1 MVSLYDHQRSAIE
14 KMKNGC
20 ILCGGVGSGKSRTA
34 LAYYYLQQGG
44 NLDIPDAP
52 MKNPLDIYI
61 ITTARKRDTCEW
73 EDELAPFLLSTHEDC
88 NYYKNKVVIDSWNN
102 ISKYK
107 DVKNSFFIFDEQRV
121 VGYGAWTKA
130 FLKIAKVNKW
140 ILLSAT
146 PGDTWQDYIPVFI
159 ANGFYR
165 NKTDFIDQH
174 VVYDW
179 RSKYPKVDRYLNT
192 GRLIRL
198 RNRILV
204 TMEFERHTTSH
215 HQDVPV
221 SYNIPLYKDISRNR
235 WNPWEDRPIET
246 ASELCMNW
254 RRVVNSDES
263 RSVAVLEIME
273 DHPKVGTVANS
284 CSTMHKIAAKEF
296 TLDDFSYEHL
306 DTFRG
311 LTMYAPLE
319 YHFSSLDLLN
329 LQVDVLNQWRTR
341 YLNALKTE
349 TETGLPSKDI
359 WWQMIQLLPSSY
371 NQKRTVMLNY
381 EVLANMYKSRR
392 NHKLDEWHT
401 LCDWIESLP
410 YSKLITGGVV
420 DE

>member
-1 MVSLYDHQRSAIE
+1 MVSLYDHQRSALE

-73 EDELAPFLLSTHEDC
+73 ENELAPFLLSTHEDC

-102 ISKYK
+102 IGKYK

-273 DHPKVGTVANS
+273 DHPTRLIDK
-284 CSTMHKIAAKEF
+284 
-296 TLDDFSYEHL
+296 
-306 DTFRG
+306 
-311 LTMYAPLE
+311 MYPI
-319 YHFSSLDLLN
+319 
-329 LQVDVLNQWRTR
+329 T
-341 YLNALKTE
+341 
-349 TETGLPSKDI
+349 
-359 WWQMIQLLPSSY
+359 
-371 NQKRTVMLNY
+371 
-381 EVLANMYKSRR
+381 
-392 NHKLDEWHT
+392 
-401 LCDWIESLP
+401 LP
-410 YSKLITGGVV
+410 YFPADKKFKIIVEEFLTDEKNGDFDTVGYLQLILPNGKVV
-420 DE
+420 DLNGYFKDGPDGMVRIEQAEYEERKANRIDKK

>member
-1 MVSLYDHQRSAIE
+1 MSISLYDHQRSALE

-73 EDELAPFLLSTHEDC
+73 ENELAPFLLSTHEDC

-102 ISKYK
+102 IGKYK

-273 DHPKVGTVANS
+273 DHPKVIIFYNFDYELDILKNLGYPDGTEVTEWNCGATSFLRNS
-284 CSTMHKIAAKEF
+284 DKIYEKKRNASQAPGRRFWPSAA
-296 TLDDFSYEHL
+296 
-306 DTFRG
+306 
-311 LTMYAPLE
+311 A
-319 YHFSSLDLLN
+319 
-329 LQVDVLNQWRTR
+329 RTR
-341 YLNALKTE
+341 TRSWRPLWTRWWPPGSLIVRSVGWRWTTRPTPCDCYC
-349 TETGLPSKDI
+349 SK
-359 WWQMIQLLPSSY
+359 W
-371 NQKRTVMLNY
+371 
-381 EVLANMYKSRR
+381 
-392 NHKLDEWHT
+392 
-401 LCDWIESLP
+401 
-410 YSKLITGGVV
+410 GGM
-420 DE
+420 